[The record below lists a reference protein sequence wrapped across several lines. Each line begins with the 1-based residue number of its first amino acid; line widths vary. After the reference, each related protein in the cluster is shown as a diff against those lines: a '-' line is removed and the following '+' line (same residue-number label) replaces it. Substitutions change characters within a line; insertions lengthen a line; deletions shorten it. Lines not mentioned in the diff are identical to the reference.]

1 VHGSET
7 ARCVKPDSSEGGAR
21 RRRGAT
27 LEQAILAAAFAEL
40 SSVGYK
46 AFSVENVALRS
57 RTGKA
62 SIYRRWPAKA
72 ELVLDALL
80 AELPSPLDVGLAPAC
95 DLDDSVTTADALHR
109 IGEIITRILTS
120 PAGAAMRSV
129 KLEAVGD
136 QKLAELIDERFQAPR
151 RAALLGVLE
160 RGIARGEVR
169 PDAATPVVADV
180 LPALLMHRILS
191 QEEPITA
198 AEVQDAIELVM
209 LPLVQARS

>member
-1 VHGSET
+1 MIDHADIVAEGSDTTVVTVDT
-7 ARCVKPDSSEGGAR
+7 AGRAPSEAPAQ

-40 SSVGYK
+40 CDVGYG
-46 AFSVENVALRS
+46 AFSVENVAARA

-72 ELVLDALL
+72 ELVLDALI
-80 AELPSPLDVGLAPAC
+80 AELPSPCDIGLAPQ
-95 DLDDSVTTADALHR
+95 DRLDDSVTTAQALHLVGETIAR
-109 IGEIITRILTS
+109 IMTS

-136 QKLAELIDERFQAPR
+136 RRLADLIDERFQAPR
-151 RAALLGVLE
+151 REALLGILR
-160 RGIARGEVR
+160 RGVARGEVR

-180 LPALLMHRILS
+180 LPALLLHRD
-191 QEEPITA
+191 PG
-198 AEVQDAIELVM
+198 
-209 LPLVQARS
+209 ARRPDRGR